1 MGLQVGLVGLPNVGK
16 STLFNALSRAGVPA
30 DNFPFC
36 TIEPNVAAVPVPDP
50 RLERVAEVVGSGE
63 SGPTTIEFV
72 DVAGLVEG
80 ASRGEGLGNR
90 FLGHLREVD
99 AICHVVRCFD
109 DEEVAHVSGTVDPIR
124 DIEVVETELVL
135 RDLATVQDRRDEA
148 RRSARAGD
156 HRSKA
161 RAEVLEELH
170 DHLARGEPART
181 FATTDRAGI
190 LRELFLLTSK
200 PVLYA
205 ANVGEDD
212 LPEGGERAAALRR
225 LPAPVVVVSA
235 RIESEV
241 GDLEEDERGAF
252 LAALG
257 LQQSGL
263 ERLVGAA
270 RRCLDLITFFTAN
283 EQRAQAWTLREGATA
298 AEAAGKVHTDMER
311 GFVRAEVV
319 GFEDLDELGG
329 RAAARDAGR
338 LRLEGRDY
346 VVRDGDL
353 LRIRFTT

>member
-30 DNFPFC
+30 ENFPFC
-36 TIEPNVAAVPVPDP
+36 TIEPNVAVVPVPDP
-50 RLERVAEVVGSGE
+50 RLERVAELVGSGE
-63 SGPTTIEFV
+63 SVPTTIEFV

-99 AICHVVRCFD
+99 AVCHVVRCFD
-109 DEEVAHVSGTVDPIR
+109 DGEVAHVSGSIDPLR

-135 RDLATVQDRRDEA
+135 RDLETVEDRRDEA
-148 RRSARAGD
+148 RRSAHAGD
-156 HRSKA
+156 RRSKA
-161 RAEVLEELH
+161 RAEVLEDLYE
-170 DHLARGEPART
+170 HLARGEPART
-181 FATTDRAGI
+181 FPTADEIATG
-190 LRELFLLTSK
+190 ELFLLSAK

-205 ANVGEDD
+205 ANVAEDD
-212 LPEGGERAAALRR
+212 LPEGGERAAAVRR
-225 LPAPVVVVSA
+225 AHTPVVIVSA
-235 RIESEV
+235 QVESEL
-241 GDLEEDERGAF
+241 GGLEEDERGAF
-252 LAALG
+252 LEALG
-257 LQQSGL
+257 LPDSGL

-283 EQRAQAWTLREGATA
+283 QQRAQAWTLRRGATA
-298 AEAAGKVHTDMER
+298 AEAAGRVHTDMER

-319 GFEDLDELGG
+319 SFEDLDELGG

-353 LRIRFTT
+353 LRIRFTA